1 MDIKEQLEGIEQ
13 KLEAKAANDAKQAAE
28 SALKEVKDQ
37 LKSAEEKA
45 TNAEKEV
52 TELKAWQIKK
62 DEADKLNQAALDKMI
77 AEKKSGKISGAP
89 DKTFNQI
96 LGETIDRNADAIR
109 NFRPHGGELRFDMM
123 PEVKANA
130 KGEREVKDV
139 GDMSITANFPGA
151 TTLYQDVRG
160 LIETPYQMTY
170 IADLLPGGSSTGTQ
184 LAYPKENGGEG
195 AAAVW
200 PGPSENKAQIDW
212 DLTTMTVPFQ
222 WIAGWVVV
230 ERTMLDD
237 IDWIRSYIQS
247 RMLVSLKSA
256 ENTFVVDGYS
266 TTNPGLQDVASPYNG
281 SLSNPVDRAIDAS
294 YGQIPDATHEWYN
307 GNLIIVRKRD
317 LVTKIALNKASG
329 SGEYD
334 LPAGAVV
341 FNPDGTVRIG
351 NLRVVGTTAI
361 PYDTFYALDTRATA
375 FVRRL
380 NPELRMFEDAT
391 LAKKNQI
398 MFRIEERAALAIFN
412 NAAIVKGVLQTS

>member
-1 MDIKEQLEGIEQ
+1 MAEKTITEQLTEIQ
-13 KLEAKAANDAKQAAE
+13 SNLETKAAQDAKAAAEAVAAE
-28 SALKEVKDQ
+28 LKTKLETAEKEVKD
-37 LKSAEEKA
+37 LSDWK
-45 TNAEKEV
+45 V
-52 TELKAWQIKK
+52 KK
-62 DEADKLNQAALDKMI
+62 DEADKANQEWIDKQI
-77 AEKKSGKISGAP
+77 AEKKSGKITGAP

-96 LGETIDRNADAIR
+96 LGETIERNADAIR
-109 NFRPHGGELRFDMM
+109 NFRPRGGELRFDMM
-123 PEVKANA
+123 PEVKAVSG
-130 KGEREVKDV
+130 KEREVKDV
-139 GDMSITANFPGA
+139 GDMTISANFPGA

-195 AAAVW
+195 GAAAW
-200 PGPSENKAQIDW
+200 TDQSANKAQIDF
-212 DLTTMTVPFQ
+212 DLTTETVPFT
-222 WIAGWVVV
+222 WLAGWVVV
-230 ERTMLDD
+230 TRDMIDD
-237 IDWIRSYIQS
+237 IAFMSSYIQS
-247 RMLVSLKSA
+247 RMLVSLKVA
-256 ENTFVVDGYS
+256 ENGFVLNGVGS
-266 TTNPGLQDVASPYNG
+266 IPGLQDVASPYNG

-294 YGQIPDATHEWYN
+294 YGQIPDATEEWYN